1 MVEYDYSVEGDDIIQ
16 KLMRVPALKP
26 FKEKE
31 IQELLHMSK
40 IKKFKSGELIFK
52 EGSFEN
58 LTYYLVSGKVKIV
71 KNDKELLILQRIGDV
86 FGEMGPIT
94 GDARSASVY
103 AADESICIEMNISNL
118 EKMPEENIYTFR
130 YIIFRGFAEVLA
142 GRLKTTTDELMQA
155 RDEIEKLQNLIKED

>member
-1 MVEYDYSVEGDDIIQ
+1 MVEFDPADGSNDIIQ
-16 KLMRVPALKP
+16 KLMRVPGLKS

-31 IQELLHMSK
+31 IQDLLRMST
-40 IKKFKSGELIFK
+40 IKTFKAGEQIFK

-58 LTYYLVSGKVKIV
+58 LTYYLISGKIKII
-71 KNDKELLILQRIGDV
+71 KKDKELLMLQRTGDV

-103 AADESICIEMNISNL
+103 ATDDSMCIEINISNID
-118 EKMPEENIYTFR
+118 KMPEDNIHTFR

-142 GRLKTTTDELMQA
+142 SRLKKTTEDLIQA
-155 RDEIEKLQNLIKED
+155 RDEIERLQYR

>member
-1 MVEYDYSVEGDDIIQ
+1 MVQLDYSNENNDIIQ

-31 IQELLHMSK
+31 IQELLRMST
-40 IKKFKSGELIFK
+40 IKKFRAGELIFE

-58 LTYYLVSGKVKIV
+58 LTYYLISGRVKIV
-71 KNDKELLILQRIGDV
+71 KNHKDLLILQRTGDV

-103 AADESICIEMNISNL
+103 AAEDSLCIEMKISSL
-118 EKMPEENIYTFR
+118 DHLPEENIYAFR

-142 GRLKTTTDELMQA
+142 GRLKTTTEELIKA
-155 RDEIEKLQNLIKED
+155 RDEITTLQHQIKET